1 MCAVMN
7 DGNGNDTS
15 WVERSIIGGIPG
27 QFLEK
32 STSTFVPDSPAMY
45 LGNDEGGKIRLRPK
59 LNNPYPM
66 LGGTINY
73 EILVGTSLAARFSI
87 RPV

>member
-1 MCAVMN
+1 MMGILRK
-7 DGNGNDTS
+7 DGNDTS

-32 STSTFVPDSPAMY
+32 STCTFVPDSPAMY
-45 LGNDEGGKIRLRPK
+45 LGNDEGGSKIRLRPK

-66 LGGTINY
+66 LGGGGGTINC
-73 EILVGTSLAARFSI
+73 EKILGLV
-87 RPV
+87 

>member
-1 MCAVMN
+1 MN

-32 STSTFVPDSPAMY
+32 VSTCTFVPDSPAMY
-45 LGNDEGGKIRLRPK
+45 LGNDDEGGKIASEVEQSISHVGW
-59 LNNPYPM
+59 
-66 LGGTINY
+66 GGNHHC
-73 EILVGTSLAARFSI
+73 ENFGVGY
-87 RPV
+87 